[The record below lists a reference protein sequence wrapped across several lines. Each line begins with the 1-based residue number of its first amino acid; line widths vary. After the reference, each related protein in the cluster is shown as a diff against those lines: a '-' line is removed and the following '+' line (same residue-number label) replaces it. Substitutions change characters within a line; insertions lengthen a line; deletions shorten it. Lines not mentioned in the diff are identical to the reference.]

1 MCVFVCVTP
10 YLENRALGFLKHC
23 TMSYL
28 SDDKIFQVDKLKIYL
43 QIIGDCCQICTK
55 SKIFYSP
62 ALTAVVTY
70 GLPFIHLLVCLRQIS
85 KSVCRNF
92 LTFSRNFEL
101 PNATEVIFSDFPEKS
116 HFVPF
121 LANLGPKMPFLAF

>member
-1 MCVFVCVTP
+1 MGEYAKSYIRNSFWFFAFMLEDLCIRGCVCVFVCVTP
-10 YLENRALGFLKHC
+10 YLENRASGFLKHC

-43 QIIGDCCQICTK
+43 QIIGDYCQICTK

-70 GLPFIHLLVCLRQIS
+70 GLPFIHL
-85 KSVCRNF
+85 
-92 LTFSRNFEL
+92 
-101 PNATEVIFSDFPEKS
+101 
-116 HFVPF
+116 
-121 LANLGPKMPFLAF
+121 